1 MRAPLP
7 YLLITVK
14 VTELQKVYFRD
25 KWTQPIQIVVSEK
38 QNSFSIFLSTFPKST
53 LKFEYF
59 QRKDDPHSLC
69 ISEITDSEKGD

>member
-1 MRAPLP
+1 MNATNSDSS
-7 YLLITVK
+7 I
-14 VTELQKVYFRD
+14 
-25 KWTQPIQIVVSEK
+25 WEK
-38 QNSFSIFLSTFPKST
+38 NSFSIFLSTFPKST

>member
-1 MRAPLP
+1 MAADDKYSFLNRENLTKPIEI
-7 YLLITVK
+7 LLS
-14 VTELQKVYFRD
+14 QR
-25 KWTQPIQIVVSEK
+25 

>member
-1 MRAPLP
+1 MTPDDK
-7 YLLITVK
+7 YSV
-14 VTELQKVYFRD
+14 VNRD